1 MTSTRLKVL
10 KIKCRK
16 FDWNVFR
23 VYKLTGASRVGT
35 KSELQGSVQIETW
48 IKIYFSSFLL
58 YLQYIKLSHLVLF
71 EIFFPPPQVP
81 NSFPCS
87 CIPFLS
93 SHAKLY
99 KEVCGHLRNLCLLAQ
114 VLICLPVPTWESR
127 QWCENVEPENVH
139 TLQFRTSHS
148 RMCSVTRSLCCP
160 CLTSSGTAVQLPQ
173 LPWCCLFLCHLHV
186 WHWFIQ
192 PLRQLPVWPGGRAA
206 ALLS

>member
-1 MTSTRLKVL
+1 MFSEFTNSQELAELEPKVNFKAL
-10 KIKCRK
+10 
-16 FDWNVFR
+16 
-23 VYKLTGASRVGT
+23 YKLKDGLKYTSAHFFCIYSR
-35 KSELQGSVQIETW
+35 LNYHTW
-48 IKIYFSSFLL
+48 FFL
-58 YLQYIKLSHLVLF
+58 KF
-71 EIFFPPPQVP
+71 FFPPPQVP

-99 KEVCGHLRNLCLLAQ
+99 KEVCGHLRNLCLPAQ

-160 CLTSSGTAVQLPQ
+160 CLTSPGTAVQLPQ

-192 PLRQLPVWPGGRAA
+192 PLRQLPVWPGGRGA